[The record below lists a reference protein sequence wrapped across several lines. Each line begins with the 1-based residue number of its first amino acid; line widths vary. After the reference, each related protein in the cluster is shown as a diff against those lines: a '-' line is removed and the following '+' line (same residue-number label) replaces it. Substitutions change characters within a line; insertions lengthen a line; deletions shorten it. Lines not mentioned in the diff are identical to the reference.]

1 MLVYKATREDM
12 TCTMG
17 HGTFQYQLNVPAYA
31 VSTKCGRSGLH
42 ACEYVLDCFR
52 YYSLRDR
59 IFKAEAEGSID
70 EDGENTRIACE
81 QLTLTKELTRREIVM
96 EAIRYMV
103 NHPEREWEMDLKQ
116 IIAQK
121 DRAEGYGDGIVIARG
136 KNPMVRGKKG
146 DVIGLVV
153 ETRKG
158 WFERASIGEING
170 INGEEGIWYGVS
182 PDGRMKEMSR

>member
-31 VSTKCGRSGLH
+31 GGTKCGRSGLH

-59 IFKAEAEGSID
+59 IFKAEAQGSID

-81 QLTLTKELTRREIVM
+81 QLTLTKELTRRDIVM

-116 IIAQK
+116 IKAQK

-158 WFERASIGEING
+158 WFEGASIGEIS
-170 INGEEGIWYGVS
+170 INGEEGIWYGVL
-182 PDGRMKEMSR
+182 PDGRMAEVSG